1 MADHLDSVKGLVPL
15 YRIWAKRADEAE
27 RPEDAAIH
35 RERGGALE
43 AVIAELEQLRRAMQ
57 PVPASYGDLSDLPP
71 SLLKELSG
79 LKSDDREQQL
89 FTIIRAADG
98 EVELDA
104 ILIELWRRFE
114 VEETRKF
121 LQNKLWRM
129 AQKGMIWTVP
139 GKKGVYTA
147 VKPMELAK
155 VRKPQPAAFDT
166 DLDDDVPF

>member
-1 MADHLDSVKGLVPL
+1 MAKHSDAVKALAQN
-15 YRIWAKRADEAE
+15 YRVWATSAQQKGDNASAVRHS
-27 RPEDAAIH
+27 RTST
-35 RERGGALE
+35 ALE
-43 AVIAELEQLRRAMQ
+43 ETIAELERLERITQ

-71 SLLKELSG
+71 ELIKELSG
-79 LKSDDREQQL
+79 LRSDDREQQL
-89 FTIIRAADG
+89 FTIIQSGEG

-104 ILIELWRRFE
+104 ILIELFRRFKI
-114 VEETRKF
+114 VETRKF

-147 VKPMELAK
+147 TKPK
-155 VRKPQPAAFDT
+155 SPSRPQPAAFDT